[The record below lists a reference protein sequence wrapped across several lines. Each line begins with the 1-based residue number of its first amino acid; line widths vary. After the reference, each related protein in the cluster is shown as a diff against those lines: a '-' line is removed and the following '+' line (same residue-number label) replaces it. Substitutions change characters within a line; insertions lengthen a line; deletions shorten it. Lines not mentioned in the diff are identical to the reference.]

1 MHLVIEKYRNEQSIT
16 QPPDP
21 ILVPFLRNSRECVV
35 SAIMEFISYNFIMD
49 SPPKYRDSEG
59 DMILLET
66 REAFEV
72 LYKRLCYIMRT
83 RLELQ
88 ENAIYISRNFL
99 PLVD

>member
-1 MHLVIEKYRNEQSIT
+1 MHLVIEKYRNDQSTT
-16 QPPDP
+16 QPPEP
-21 ILVPFLRNSRECVV
+21 ILVPFKRYSRECVV

-72 LYKRLCYIMRT
+72 LSRT
-83 RLELQ
+83 F
-88 ENAIYISRNFL
+88 IFL
-99 PLVD
+99 ILLF